1 MTNVYFVR
9 HAQPNYNNHD
19 DLSRE
24 LTEKGMADRK
34 LVTEFLSDKDI
45 HAVYSSPFRRSVD
58 TVKDFA
64 DKHGLAITLIDD
76 FRERR
81 IDSGWIE
88 DFESFA
94 RHQWEDFS
102 YKLSDG
108 ECLGEVQDRNIRALR
123 GIVEANKGRNVV
135 IGSHGTALSTVINY
149 FDPSFGYDEFE
160 AIRKLMPWIVCFSF
174 EEGQCA
180 AIQKFDLLHQLKNM

>member
-9 HAQPNYNNHD
+9 HAQPNYRNHD
-19 DLSRE
+19 DLTRE

-45 HAVYSSPFRRSVD
+45 HAVFSSPFRRSVD
-58 TVKDFA
+58 TVKEFA
-64 DKHGLAITLIDD
+64 DSRGLAITLIDD

-108 ECLGEVQDRNIRALR
+108 ECLGEVQERNIRALYR
-123 GIVEANKGRNVV
+123 VVEENRDKNIV

-149 FDPSFGYDEFE
+149 FEPSFGYEEFE
-160 AIRKLMPWIVCFSF
+160 AIRGLMPWIVCFSF
-174 EEGQCA
+174 EGGKCV
-180 AIQKFDLLHQLKNM
+180 AIQKIDLFAGNEL

>member
-9 HAQPNYNNHD
+9 HAQPNYSNHD
-19 DLSRE
+19 DLTRE
-24 LTEKGMADRK
+24 LTEKGLEERK
-34 LVTEFLSDKDI
+34 LVTAFLQDKDI
-45 HAVYSSPFRRSVD
+45 HAVFSSPFRRSVD

-64 DKHGLAITLIDD
+64 DKHGLVITLIED

-81 IDSGWIE
+81 IDSEWIE

-108 ECLGEVQDRNIRALR
+108 ECLGEVQERNIRALR
-123 GIVEANKGRNVV
+123 DVMAANEGKNMV

-149 FDPSFGYDEFE
+149 FDPTFGYEEFE
-160 AIRKLMPWIVCFSF
+160 AIRKLMPWVVHFSF
-174 EEGQCA
+174 ENGECVS
-180 AIQKFDLLHQLKNM
+180 IEKIDLFQQRSL

>member
-24 LTEKGMADRK
+24 LTEKGLADRK
-34 LVTEFLSDKDI
+34 MVTEFLNDKDI
-45 HAVYSSPFRRSVD
+45 HAVFSSPFRRSVD
-58 TVKDFA
+58 TVKEFA
-64 DKHGLAITLIDD
+64 DSRRLAITLIDD

-108 ECLGEVQDRNIRALR
+108 ECLGEVQERNIRALR
-123 GIVEANKGRNVV
+123 GIVEANEGKNVV

-149 FDPSFGYDEFE
+149 FDPSFGYEEFE

-174 EEGQCA
+174 ENGQCV
-180 AIQKFDLLHQLKNM
+180 AIQKFDFT

>member
-9 HAQPNYNNHD
+9 HAQPNYRNHD
-19 DLSRE
+19 DMTRE
-24 LTEKGMADRK
+24 LTEKGLADRK

-45 HAVYSSPFRRSVD
+45 HAVFSSPFRRSVD
-58 TVKDFA
+58 TVKEYA
-64 DKHGLAITLIDD
+64 DQRGLTVTLIDD

-108 ECLGEVQDRNIRALR
+108 ECLREVQERNIRALYR
-123 GIVEANKGRNVV
+123 VLEENRDKNIV

-149 FDPSFGYDEFE
+149 FEPSFGYEEFE
-160 AIRKLMPWIVCFSF
+160 AIRSLMPWIVRFTF
-174 EEGQCA
+174 EDGKCVE
-180 AIQKFDLLHQLKNM
+180 IQKIDLFAGDQL

>member
-1 MTNVYFVR
+1 MTSVYFVR

-19 DLSRE
+19 DLTRE
-24 LTEKGMADRK
+24 LTEKGMEDRT

-45 HAVYSSPFRRSVD
+45 HAVFSSPFRRSVD
-58 TVKDFA
+58 TVKEFA
-64 DKHGLAITLIDD
+64 DKHELAITLMDD

-81 IDSGWIE
+81 IDSCWIE

-108 ECLGEVQDRNIRALR
+108 ECLGEVQERNIRALYR
-123 GIVEANKGRNVV
+123 IVEAHEGKNIV

-149 FDPSFGYDEFE
+149 FDPSFGYEEFE
-160 AIRKLMPWIVCFSF
+160 AIRGLMPWVVRFSF
-174 EEGQCA
+174 ENGKCV
-180 AIQKFDLLHQLKNM
+180 AIQKFDLFCRR